1 MAVKTGIAVGL
12 NKGKKVTSMTP
23 APKISYRKGA
33 ASNRTKFVRSIVR
46 EFAGL
51 APYERRLMDVIRN
64 VGEKRARKV
73 AKKRLGSFKRAK
85 AKVEEMTNIIAASRR
100 H

>member
-1 MAVKTGIAVGL
+1 M

-23 APKISYRKGA
+23 APKISYKKGT
-33 ASNRTKFVRSIVR
+33 SSKRTTFVRSLVR
-46 EFAGL
+46 EIAGL
-51 APYERRLMDVIRN
+51 APYERRLMDVMRN

-73 AKKRLGSFKRAK
+73 AKKRLGSFIRAK
-85 AKVEEMTNIIAASRR
+85 AKVEEMNNIITASRR